1 MLGDIFRFLLDTLFT
16 LLGAALVARA
26 WMHAVRMHPFNAVV
40 RFIYQATNWLV
51 NPLRRLLPSQGR
63 VDYASIVGAWLT
75 ALVVAVMM
83 ALAAREVAARP
94 KARLT
99 GHGNGWVGT
108 LAVASTTLITALF
121 ILSTA
126 LRPDPWYDPRYTI
139 ALVGIVLGSVLNA
152 ASLALDGMLSGV
164 RRERLGIEARLAL
177 GATVHQAFAS
187 LLRESVRRG
196 IVPSINQMSAAG
208 IITLPGIMT
217 GQIIAGMDPVDAA
230 KYQILLMFL
239 LCGASGLAAMGAAW
253 LAMRRLTD
261 ARDRLRLDRLLP
273 ERAA

>member
-1 MLGDIFRFLLDTLFT
+1 MDVIKLQALDLVIASLLV
-16 LLGAALVARA
+16 LLSAGISFALRLNLQRQVLWAALRTVVQLLLVGHILRLVFA
-26 WMHAVRMHPFNAVV
+26 HAAP
-40 RFIYQATNWLV
+40 
-51 NPLRRLLPSQGR
+51 
-63 VDYASIVGAWLT
+63 WLT

-94 KARLT
+94 KARLVR
-99 GHGNGWVGT
+99 HGNGHVGT
-108 LAVASTTLITALF
+108 LAVAATTLVTALF

-126 LRPDPWYDPRYTI
+126 LRPEPWYDPRYTI

-152 ASLALDGMLSGV
+152 ASLS
-164 RRERLGIEARLAL
+164 RRTPDSTPSSARLAIEARLSL
-177 GATVHQAFAS
+177 GATAHQAFAA

-217 GQIIAGMDPVDAA
+217 GQIIAGMDPIDAA

-239 LCGASGLAAMGAAW
+239 LCGASGMAAMGAAYG
-253 LAMRRLTD
+253 AMRRLTD
-261 ARDRLRLDRLLP
+261 ERGRLRLDRLMP
-273 ERAA
+273 GR

>member
-1 MLGDIFRFLLDTLFT
+1 MGVIELSAGDLVL
-16 LLGAALVARA
+16 AASLVVVSALISLALRMGLERQVLWA
-26 WMHAVRMHPFNAVV
+26 AVRTVV
-40 RFIYQATNWLV
+40 QLLLV
-51 NPLRRLLPSQGR
+51 GHILRVVFAHGTQ
-63 VDYASIVGAWLT
+63 WLT
-75 ALVVAVMM
+75 ALVLVIMM
-83 ALAAREVAARP
+83 GLAAREVAARP
-94 KARLT
+94 AERLR
-99 GHGNGWVGT
+99 GRGNGWVG
-108 LAVASTTLITALF
+108 AVTVACTTLLTAMF
-121 ILSTA
+121 ILHTT

-152 ASLALDGMLSGV
+152 ASLALDGMLSGI
-164 RRERLGIEARLAL
+164 RRERGAIEAQLAL
-177 GATVHQAFAS
+177 GASARQAFAP
-187 LLRESVRRG
+187 LVRASVRRG
-196 IVPSINQMSAAG
+196 IVPSVNQMAAAG

-217 GQIIAGMDPVDAA
+217 GQIIAGMDPVEAA